1 MEKTSKITK
10 SQFKNEWTNPQ
21 TNTKVYYHDL
31 EFDNGDSGSIGTKE
45 MNPSKIAVGQ
55 TLTYTIDNGKI
66 KAIQQSF
73 KGGGF
78 KQEPFEHK
86 AAGFSISFAKDI
98 YIKKLETDNSLK
110 VDDMLNLADKIYNW
124 LINKKVS

>member
-66 KAIQQSF
+66 KAVQQSF

-78 KQEPFEHK
+78 KQKPYEHEC
-86 AAGFSISFAKDI
+86 ASYSASYAKDLVVGGKI
-98 YIKKLETDNSLK
+98 ETKDL
-110 VDDMLNLADKIYNW
+110 LPIADKIYNW
-124 LINKKVS
+124 LISKKVS